1 MCWGLP
7 ILFPL
12 MPVLSLRFFF
22 LLIFPLFTYKLHSVD
37 QQALRY
43 VNPPSSCC
51 SYFFPISSTGRVASD
66 RKRTMQLSSFLP

>member
-22 LLIFPLFTYKLHSVD
+22 YLYFPYLLINCTLLINRLC
-37 QQALRY
+37 A
-43 VNPPSSCC
+43 
-51 SYFFPISSTGRVASD
+51 
-66 RKRTMQLSSFLP
+66 M